1 MRILKIALDAM
12 GGDYAPLET
21 VKGAI
26 EAINED
32 DKIIIILVGK
42 EEVIKKELSK
52 YKYDKSRIEIKNATE
67 VIAMD
72 EKDSPTKVVRSK
84 KDASMNVAL
93 QLVKDGEAMACV
105 SAGNTGA
112 LMTASQ
118 LKLKRIK
125 GVLRPAITTVFPA
138 NNNKSIVLLDAGAN
152 ADCKPEYLNQFAT
165 MANEYAKVLL
175 NIETPRIGLL
185 NIGEEDGKGNELTKS
200 AFNLLKEN
208 KNIKFYGNI
217 ETREMTNGQVDI
229 VVTDGFTGNIVL
241 KTAEG
246 TAHFMKNIIKSEV
259 NKSFIAKIGAL
270 LMSSVFKELKRQSDS
285 SEYGGALFMGL
296 NGISIKAHGNSD
308 SKAIK
313 NAILV
318 GYKFAKNNFIENLKK
333 AIGGENEKN

>member
-1 MRILKIALDAM
+1 MKIALDAM

-26 EAINED
+26 EAIDEN
-32 DKIIIILVGK
+32 KNISVILVGK
-42 EEVIKKELSK
+42 EDHINKELSK
-52 YKYDKSRIEIKNATE
+52 YSYDKDRIIVKNATE
-67 VIAMD
+67 VIEMD
-72 EKDSPTKVVRSK
+72 EKTSPTIAVRSK
-84 KDASMNVAL
+84 KDASMNIAL
-93 QLVKDGEAMACV
+93 QMVKDGEAEACI

-125 GVLRPAITTVFPA
+125 GVLRAAITTVFPA
-138 NNNKSIVLLDAGAN
+138 NDSKHIILLDAGAN
-152 ADCKPEYLNQFAT
+152 ADCKPEYLDQFAT
-165 MANEYAKVLL
+165 MATEYAKVLL
-175 NIETPRIGLL
+175 NVENPRVGLL
-185 NIGEEDGKGNELTKS
+185 NIGEEDGKGNELTKA
-200 AFNLLKEN
+200 AFYLLKEN
-208 KNIKFYGNI
+208 KKINFCGNI
-217 ETREMTNGQVDI
+217 ETREMTNGTVDV

-246 TAHFMKNIIKSEV
+246 TVHFMKNIIKDGV
-259 NKSFIAKIGAL
+259 NKSLLAKIGAL
-270 LMSSVFKELKRQSDS
+270 LMSSVFKEMKKQSDS

-318 GYKFAKNNFIENLKK
+318 GNKFAENKFIESLKK
-333 AIGGENEKN
+333 VIGGENEKY

>member
-1 MRILKIALDAM
+1 LNENKKI
-12 GGDYAPLET
+12 E
-21 VKGAI
+21 V
-26 EAINED
+26 
-32 DKIIIILVGK
+32 ILVGK
-42 EEVIKKELSK
+42 EELIKAELSK
-52 YKYDKSRIEIKNATE
+52 YKYDEDRIKIKNATE
-67 VIAMD
+67 VIEMNEKASPTTVVRAK
-72 EKDSPTKVVRSK
+72 KDS
-84 KDASMNVAL
+84 SMNVAL
-93 QLVKDGEAMACV
+93 QLVKDGEAMACI

-138 NNNKSIVLLDAGAN
+138 NNNKNIVLLDAGAN
-152 ADCKPEYLNQFAT
+152 ADCKPEYLDQFAT

-175 NIETPRIGLL
+175 NIEEPRIGLL
-185 NIGEEDGKGNELTKS
+185 NIGEEDGKGNELTKA
-200 AFNLLKEN
+200 AFYLLKEN

-217 ETREMTNGQVDI
+217 ETREMTNGDVDV

-246 TAHFMKNIIKSEV
+246 TVHFIKNIIKNEV
-259 NKSFIAKIGAL
+259 NKSLLAKVGAL
-270 LMSSVFKELKRQSDS
+270 LMTPVFKEMKKQSDS

-313 NAILV
+313 NAISV
-318 GYKFAKNNFIENLKK
+318 GNKFAENNFVEGLTRV
-333 AIGGENEKN
+333 IGGQNEKN

>member
-1 MRILKIALDAM
+1 MKIVLDAM
-12 GGDYAPLET
+12 GGDYAPLEI
-21 VKGAI
+21 VKGAV
-26 EAINED
+26 EAIDEN
-32 DKIIIILVGK
+32 KNIRVILVGIEGLIK
-42 EEVIKKELSK
+42 EELLK
-52 YKYDKSRIEIKNATE
+52 YNYDKDRIEIKNATE
-67 VIAMD
+67 VIGMD
-72 EKDSPTKVVRSK
+72 ETTSPTVAVRTKKDS
-84 KDASMNVAL
+84 SMNVAL
-93 QLVKDGEAMACV
+93 EMVKNGEAMACI

-138 NNNKSIVLLDAGAN
+138 NNNKNIVLLDAGAN
-152 ADCKPEYLNQFAT
+152 ADCKPEYLDQFAT

-175 NIETPRIGLL
+175 NIDNPRVGLL

-200 AFNLLKEN
+200 AFYLLKEN
-208 KNIKFYGNI
+208 KNINFCGNI
-217 ETREMTNGQVDI
+217 ETHEMINGNIDV

-246 TAHFMKNIIKSEV
+246 TARFMKNIIKDGV
-259 NKSFIAKIGAL
+259 KKSLLAKIGAL
-270 LMSSVFKELKRQSDS
+270 FMSSVFKDMKKKSDS

-318 GYKFAKNNFIENLKK
+318 GNKFAENNFIESLKK
-333 AIGGENEKN
+333 VIGGKNENY

>member
-1 MRILKIALDAM
+1 MRIALDAM

-26 EAINED
+26 EAINENK
-32 DKIIIILVGK
+32 KITVILVGK
-42 EEVIKKELSK
+42 EDLIKKELSK
-52 YKYDKSRIEIKNATE
+52 YEYDKNRIEIKHASE
-67 VIAMD
+67 VIEMD
-72 EKDSPTKVVRSK
+72 EKVAPTTVVRAK

-93 QLVKDGEAMACV
+93 QMVKDGEAVACV

-138 NNNKSIVLLDAGAN
+138 KNNHHIVLLDAGAN
-152 ADCKPEYLNQFAT
+152 ADCKPEYLDQFAT
-165 MANEYAKVLL
+165 MANEYAKILL
-175 NIETPRIGLL
+175 NIEKPKTGLL
-185 NIGEEDGKGNELTKS
+185 NIGEEDGKGNELTKA
-200 AFNLLKEN
+200 AFHLLKEN
-208 KNIKFYGNI
+208 TNIDFYGNI
-217 ETREMTNGQVDI
+217 ESRDMIDGDVDI

-246 TAHFMKNIIKSEV
+246 TADFMKNIIKEEIG
-259 NKSFIAKIGAL
+259 KSLLAKVGAL
-270 LMSSVFKELKRQSDS
+270 FMIPVFKNLKRKSSS

-313 NAILV
+313 NAISV
-318 GYKFAKNNFIENLKK
+318 GNKFAENNFIEGLTKV
-333 AIGGENEKN
+333 IGGQNEKN